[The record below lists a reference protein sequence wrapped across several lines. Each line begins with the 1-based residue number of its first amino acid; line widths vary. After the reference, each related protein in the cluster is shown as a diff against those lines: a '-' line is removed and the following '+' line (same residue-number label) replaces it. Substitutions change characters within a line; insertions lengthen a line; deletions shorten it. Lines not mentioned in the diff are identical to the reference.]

1 MWPASRYAV
10 VPFTPMDAA
19 QFASA
24 SPAAKLV
31 DTIELARQ
39 AVVNGALPAPAL
51 QGRFTQ
57 ALADLIR
64 EAMDEVSGE
73 PVFQGRVWRHRWPS
87 VNEYALL
94 LSQQGADARALRSAV
109 NAVAHPQKQL
119 RADARWQRDVMA
131 AIHAP
136 AMAGAWTDLA
146 TTLQRLVAMPRAAH
160 QSSFLQYLRHLQARP
175 ELARLQ
181 RLMQLKDDP
190 HVQSYCDI
198 AARQGPAPGSA
209 VAAHDGAQS
218 RKRGAQAERRAADAV
233 RALADHL
240 GQGRW
245 RVATAVQT
253 PAVLS
258 QGTRGAKTEWD
269 VVVLRPSVTASGWD
283 VVLLLEVKAS
293 ADAAVTDFPRLLH
306 GLRLLACAEPDGQY
320 EFATGQGAVL
330 VSGASLNALGEDA
343 ATLDRTVRYVCDTVP
358 GGDTPLT
365 LTPANRMR
373 LLLLPTSV
381 AFAARLLDGEQ
392 PMTEHLQSRSA
403 RLQSRSTHLQPGPAE
418 LDAVWQALLTR
429 PSLRPVL
436 HHRTL
441 LEQVHGLMV
450 HPDDLMVALP

>member
-1 MWPASRYAV
+1 MTSPLWPASRYAV
-10 VPFTPMDAA
+10 EPFTPMDAA
-19 QFASA
+19 QFATA

-39 AVVNGALPAPAL
+39 AVVTGALPAPAL

-57 ALADLIR
+57 ALADLIC

-73 PVFQGRVWRHRWPS
+73 PVFQGRVLQHRWPS

-94 LSQQGADARALRSAV
+94 LSQQGADARAMRSAV
-109 NAVAHPQKQL
+109 NAVAHPQKQV
-119 RADARWQRDVMA
+119 RTDARWQRDAMA

-160 QSSFLQYLRHLQARP
+160 QASFLEHLRHLQARP
-175 ELARLQ
+175 ELTRLQ
-181 RLMQLKDDP
+181 RLMHLQADP
-190 HVQSYCDI
+190 QVQAYRDI
-198 AARQGPAPGSA
+198 AARQGPAPGSTA
-209 VAAHDGAQS
+209 AAHDGAQS

-233 RALADHL
+233 RARADHL
-240 GQGRW
+240 GKGRW
-245 RVATAVQT
+245 RVVTAMQT
-253 PAVLS
+253 PAALS
-258 QGTRGAKTEWD
+258 QGARGAKTEWD
-269 VVVLRPSVTASGWD
+269 VVVLRPSATTSGWD
-283 VVLLLEVKAS
+283 IVLLLEVKAS
-293 ADAAVTDFPRLLH
+293 ADAAVSDFPRLLR
-306 GLRLLACAEPDGQY
+306 GLRLLASAEPEGQY

-330 VSGASLNALGEDA
+330 VSGASLRALGVDD
-343 ATLDRTVRYVCDTVP
+343 ATLARTVRYVCDTVP
-358 GGDTPLT
+358 AGDTPLT

-373 LLLLPTSV
+373 LLLLPASV
-381 AFAARLLDGEQ
+381 AFAAHLLDGKQ
-392 PMTEHLQSRSA
+392 PGHA